1 MSLYRILFFLP
12 IILANNK
19 IYNSDSYC
27 ITFMTG
33 GEISCESMCNYCFE
47 NLGTNNFYFTD
58 WICQN
63 QNGRCIGD
71 PSPYEE
77 YTCCTS
83 D

>member
-1 MSLYRILFFLP
+1 MNFLKLLLFLP
-12 IILANNK
+12 AVLT
-19 IYNSDSYC
+19 NSKVYDSEGYC